1 MAQPSPVASLQA
13 LMSIMSDK
21 GVTRLYLKRLQPNDN
36 SKNQPYLG
44 SDISSVGFLPMAGW
58 TPTQSTSKKK
68 ASRKVKLTA
77 SLPMSWV
84 DDDGWQYPAPNAKII
99 FYPQYP
105 EVRFSGF
112 LQGSRWESNG
122 LFDPARIGRQPG
134 RTLFF
139 GVRPQPDNDV
149 ICYGC
154 GPESSLGREINA
166 GAPFAKVGI
175 FEEVP
180 LSGTAVYLD
189 TRLQLLNRLRRI
201 HRAGWID
208 SKRFNRDGNIVPCP
222 SRNCGGYTL
231 EAEFGIIPNGH
242 SEPDYLGW
250 ELKQYGVGDLNHP
263 RQTAITLMTP
273 EPTGGFYGDNN
284 VLEFLRKYGRPSTRH
299 TDRLDFTGVH
309 KVGVSNPRTGMMLTL
324 FGYDATAKGGEGE
337 ITDVESGGIAL
348 LDRTGDPAA
357 LWHFSGLMS
366 HWNRKHQQCAY
377 VQSQTQQVPRKQYK
391 YGSRVEL
398 GIDTRFGL
406 FLRAM
411 NDGLIYIDPA
421 PKVEGNSTSRPRT
434 KARNQFR
441 IRSGE
446 ISRLYKALAVENLS

>member
-1 MAQPSPVASLQA
+1 MTRSLAVASLQA
-13 LMSIMSDK
+13 LISIMSDK
-21 GVTRLYLKRLQPNDN
+21 GVNRLYLKRLQPNDN

-44 SDISSVGFLPMAGW
+44 SDISSVGFLPMSDWA
-58 TPTQSTSKKK
+58 PSRSVSKKK
-68 ASRKVKLTA
+68 SKKKVKFSAL
-77 SLPMSWV
+77 LPMSWV
-84 DDDGWQYPAPNAKII
+84 DGQGRQYMAPNTKII

-122 LFDPARIGRQPG
+122 LFDPAKGGREPG
-134 RTLFF
+134 RVLFF
-139 GVRPQPDNDV
+139 GVKPDNHV
-149 ICYGC
+149 ICYAC
-154 GPESSLGREINA
+154 DSESSLGKEINA

-180 LSGTAVYLD
+180 LSGTAVPLD
-189 TRLQLLNRLRRI
+189 TRLQLLDHLRRI
-201 HRAGWID
+201 HREGWID

-222 SRNCGGYTL
+222 NRNCGGYTL

-250 ELKQYGVGDLNHP
+250 ELKQYGVGDLNRP
-263 RQTAITLMTP
+263 QQTAITLMTP

-284 VLEFLRKYGRPSTRH
+284 VLAFVRKYGRPSTRH

-309 KVGVSNPRTGMMLTL
+309 KIGVSNPRTGMTLTL
-324 FGYDATAKGGEGE
+324 LGYDATANGGAGE
-337 ITDVESGGIAL
+337 ITDVENGAVAL
-348 LDRTGDPAA
+348 LDRTGGPSA

-377 VQSQTQQVPRKQYK
+377 VQSQTQQVPTKQYM

-411 NDGLIYIDPA
+411 NDGLIKLDPA
-421 PKVEGNSTSRPRT
+421 SKVEGNSTPRPKT

-441 IRSGE
+441 IRSGA
-446 ISRLYKALAVENLS
+446 ISRLYTSIETEDVS